1 MLSIKITPLF
11 LFLLLLIV
19 LVISVIFGNRFLAKE
34 GFVSF
39 QQSKN
44 PIEYVSIP
52 TYSTTA
58 TPVKLY
64 DNIYFD
70 NKNGNLIEVDS
81 TSYSGTVDSTGK
93 TIATTNVVP
102 RANSQN
108 SVSFTS
114 QISGTSVTAQDTKPS
129 LIANVSHSYK
139 SYVYPTQSKN
149 TDKYDVFYFPWN
161 DQTYIHVLN
170 ITKSS
175 NVSSFYFGPSNKME
189 TFVYPSNTP
198 IGITGYVAFT
208 DANNNSQVVE
218 PFYDAVKTVYQIGK
232 YVKYDI
238 ANGNLIIQTVDGQSK
253 TISVYGRNN
262 TKQDV
267 TAAGK
272 FTNNLTSVSNVS
284 FTPFIVKDVLG
295 QNMVLYLP
303 YQTNT
308 VVALIGYTDSSK
320 SAFTINN
327 VCRFTS
333 TTIDSG
339 DSSTS
344 VSHHKPEEHIKDSEM
359 SEYFKWYWYWKSNGK
374 PEFNYSDDYLLK
386 TQIVPPVCP
395 SCPTCNGG
403 SCANCSGGNVVASGL
418 TISTP
423 AINNTKNVVSST
435 TNVAS
440 NTNPVR
446 DEYHNNSI
454 GGVLNTGLNT
464 VGSVAGK
471 TIGAAE
477 HIVTNVV
484 DDATGLLKG
493 AGSGIKDVLTSRP
506 MNIGKDNTTIQGPN
520 GKPITINRTEGA
532 FQSPYGPT
540 MGTQSG
546 DQFSYYGALPSKGD
560 SNYMPLTS
568 DFSKFGR

>member
-81 TSYSGTVDSTGK
+81 TSYSGTVDSTGT
-93 TIATTNVVP
+93 TIATTNVIP
-102 RANSQN
+102 RLNSQN
-108 SVSFTS
+108 SLSFTTK
-114 QISGTSVTAQDTKPS
+114 ITGETVTAEDTQPS
-129 LIANVSHSYK
+129 LVGNVSRSYK
-139 SYVYPTQSKN
+139 SYVYPTQSNN
-149 TDKYDVFYFPWN
+149 TDKHDVFYFPWN
-161 DQTYIHVLN
+161 DQTYIHILDN
-170 ITKSS
+170 SKNS

-189 TFVYPSNTP
+189 TFAYPSNTP
-198 IGITGYVAFT
+198 IGITGYVAFA

-253 TISVYGRNN
+253 SISVYGRNN

-267 TAAGK
+267 TATGK
-272 FTNNLTSVSNVS
+272 FTNSLTSVPNVS
-284 FTPFIVKDVLG
+284 FTPFIVQDVLG

-303 YQTNT
+303 YQTTT

-339 DSSTS
+339 DSSIP
-344 VSHHKPEEHIKDSEM
+344 VSHDKPEERVKDSEM

-418 TISTP
+418 SISTP
-423 AINNTKNVVSST
+423 ASN
-435 TNVAS
+435 
-440 NTNPVR
+440 NTNPVYNR
-446 DEYHNNSI
+446 DDYRNNNSI
-454 GGVLNTGLNT
+454 GGVLNTGITT

-477 HIVTNVV
+477 NIVTNVV

-506 MNIGKDNTTIQGPN
+506 MNVGATNVGPMNVGRDNTKIQGPN
-520 GKPITINRTEGA
+520 SKPITINRTEGA